1 MASGAGPSS
10 ALRLRSSS
18 CSAGGSCC
26 GTGPEKL
33 LRATT
38 SASSATRPLSAAA
51 GSGPEKRFEEIR
63 ATGFA
68 DINQVQIHTH
78 LARPVD
84 AIRRDIPNPF
94 QESDAFLIARGD
106 ELRQH
111 GRLGEM
117 IHDVPAILVA
127 LSTLF
132 ELKPGD
138 LIFTGT
144 PAGVAALKRGDR
156 FHAELAGIAELN
168 GRIV

>member
-1 MASGAGPSS
+1 MG
-10 ALRLRSSS
+10 
-18 CSAGGSCC
+18 
-26 GTGPEKL
+26 
-33 LRATT
+33 
-38 SASSATRPLSAAA
+38 
-51 GSGPEKRFEEIR
+51 
-63 ATGFA
+63 
-68 DINQVQIHTH
+68 Q
-78 LARPVD
+78 D
-84 AIRRDIPNPF
+84 AINRWWWPSLMMFGPKDS
-94 QESDAFLIARGD
+94 ESTNTDQSMKWKIKRKTND